1 MVKIF
6 KYKYRYITLKEDSI
20 EISKETP
27 ENTDA
32 VSELCPKDYDLLCN
46 EISSVLSRYP
56 FKKLVGLRELL
67 NYPTILTLDM
77 PLIKGDSYVFGDKSE
92 YIIIL
97 EENRLSLNYKTRR
110 NFISSS
116 VKEIKDNQCI
126 LDSINNILY
135 DG

>member
-1 MVKIF
+1 
-6 KYKYRYITLKEDSI
+6 
-20 EISKETP
+20 
-27 ENTDA
+27 
-32 VSELCPKDYDLLCN
+32 
-46 EISSVLSRYP
+46 
-56 FKKLVGLRELL
+56 
-67 NYPTILTLDM
+67 M